1 MNSLFFKKHKSY
13 WSQKSFFLSVIL
25 GIILLTV
32 SLVINHLAGIYAV
45 KQASNAVTDILLDY
59 LPVVNVDFIF
69 NEGAILFLLIVGILL
84 IREPKRIPFVL
95 KSVAIFI
102 IIRSMFVIMTHLGP
116 SPERSFIDPHDFIQK
131 FTYGSDLF
139 FSGHTGLPFLFS
151 LAFWNNKY
159 LRYLFLSISIIAA
172 ASVLLG
178 HLHYSIDVFAAFF
191 ITYSIFHI
199 AQKLFAKDY
208 RLFTQGLKD

>member
-32 SLVINHLAGIYAV
+32 SLIINHLAGIYAV

-59 LPVVNVDFIF
+59 LPIVNVDFIF

-84 IREPKRIPFVL
+84 IREPKRIPFAL

-116 SPERSFIDPHDFIQK
+116 FPERSIINPHDFIQK

-159 LRYLFLSISIIAA
+159 LKYLFLSISFIAA

-208 RLFTQGLKD
+208 RLFIQGLKD